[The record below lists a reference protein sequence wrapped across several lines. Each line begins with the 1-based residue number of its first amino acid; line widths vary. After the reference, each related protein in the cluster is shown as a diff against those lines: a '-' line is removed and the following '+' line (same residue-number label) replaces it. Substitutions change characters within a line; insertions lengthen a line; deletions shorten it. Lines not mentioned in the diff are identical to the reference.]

1 MFVNCYRKV
10 FQSSTAVKLK
20 NSFGSVGEKE
30 TKGHLG
36 TVGWILGRFFISP
49 FKIYTVHLGA
59 FGSGVPKSE
68 QGLNIIHG
76 PIKRDYLSYPKKTTV
91 TLMGLEIVSDKV
103 PEWIYRNTG

>member
-1 MFVNCYRKV
+1 MYVCLFVNCYRKV

-20 NSFGSVGEKE
+20 NSFGSVGENE

-68 QGLNIIHG
+68 RGLYIIHG
-76 PIKRDYLSYPKKTTV
+76 PIKREITLV
-91 TLMGLEIVSDKV
+91 TRKR
-103 PEWIYRNTG
+103 PQ